1 MVESLK
7 YSFKMSLFED
17 SLVKDLVEKWKVVE
31 KKDYNKTGAYFK
43 LYEQVFIDEI
53 MERATPHKEAMMK
66 QLKYLCKTHAEE
78 IDLFLFTYKM
88 TVFGDAK
95 TQSINKKKKFKDDET
110 YLDAAIRLGYHKLCN
125 EITDAPVLKEKGEDG
140 VEVERKQRPPA
151 FHYVYDFTDVRYKL
165 AEKFGDSFTI
175 VKKFRPTANTDE
187 GFGSK
192 PFIKTYQVS
201 LFLRFHPLGIDDD
214 DWIAKRPVKAQATDD
229 AE

>member
-1 MVESLK
+1 
-7 YSFKMSLFED
+7 MSLFED
-17 SLVKDLVEKWKVVE
+17 SIVKDLVEKWKVVE
-31 KKDYNKTGAYFK
+31 RKDHNKTGAYFK

-78 IDLFLFTYKM
+78 IELFLFSYKM
-88 TVFGDAK
+88 TVFGDSK

-110 YLDAAIRLGYHKLCN
+110 YLDAAIRLGYHKLCR
-125 EITDAPVLKEKGEDG
+125 EIPDAPVLKEKNDDGE
-140 VEVERKQRPPA
+140 EVERKQRPPA
-151 FHYVYDFTDVRYKL
+151 LHYVYEFTDVRYKL

-175 VKKFRPTANTDE
+175 IKKFRPTTNTE
-187 GFGSK
+187 EEFGSK
-192 PFIKTYQVS
+192 LKRLSDKAITYQVS

-214 DWIAKRPVKAQATDD
+214 DWIAKRPVKAEATEE